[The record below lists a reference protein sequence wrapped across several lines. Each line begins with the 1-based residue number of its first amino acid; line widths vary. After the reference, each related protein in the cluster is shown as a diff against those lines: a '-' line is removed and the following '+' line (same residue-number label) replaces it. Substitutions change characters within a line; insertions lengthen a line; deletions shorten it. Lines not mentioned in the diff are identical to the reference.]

1 MKAYHPIYLYNTMGK
16 LIITVVTDI
25 VVYLT
30 ACHSLLLPNCF
41 GGLPGHMT
49 ADPLLYL
56 IHDIKNTWRRKKIV
70 TMIFLDITSAFPNA
84 ITDCLLLNMC
94 QLGYPTAVID
104 LFGAML
110 DNHCT
115 SLAFNS
121 YTSGVVNIDNSIGQ
135 GDPSLMI
142 LYLIHSYA
150 LVAIPNTL
158 GGDRGE
164 YVDDN
169 FFTTHGSDFM

>member
-1 MKAYHPIYLYNTMGK
+1 MGK

-94 QLGYPTAVID
+94 QLRYPTDNIEYFQV
-104 LFGAML
+104 ML
-110 DNHCT
+110 HN
-115 SLAFNS
+115 
-121 YTSGVVNIDNSIGQ
+121 
-135 GDPSLMI
+135 
-142 LYLIHSYA
+142 
-150 LVAIPNTL
+150 
-158 GGDRGE
+158 
-164 YVDDN
+164 
-169 FFTTHGSDFM
+169 